1 MDSFLSR
8 RRRQPVVG
16 GWLLACSL
24 LIVQL
29 GCGSSPAG
37 PSGSGGAGGF
47 GAGGVSGGSG
57 GKGGGGGGG
66 GNAGAHGSA
75 GAGSSAGAGGAA
87 GQTGGAAGQAGGAAG
102 AGNKGGAGGAAGQ
115 AGGGGTQPPKD
126 AGASDGGVDAAC
138 NNVCTTLGATECAAN
153 STIATCADQT
163 ATCRSWQASMPCG
176 TSLACQRLGGPICF
190 DPNWAAWPMPND
202 AADVAQGAPNPTHYT
217 DNGDGTI
224 TDDVTGLMWQK
235 TLPITS
241 PPPYWRWA
249 DGLLYCQGLRLAG
262 FDNWRL
268 PSAIELLSIVD
279 YGHANPAIDQTVFP
293 NTPALTFWTSTT
305 TASAAG
311 SFWVVLFEDGRAIP
325 QDEFGQQYSYARCVR

>member
-1 MDSFLSR
+1 MD
-8 RRRQPVVG
+8 
-16 GWLLACSL
+16 A
-24 LIVQL
+24 
-29 GCGSSPAG
+29 
-37 PSGSGGAGGF
+37 
-47 GAGGVSGGSG
+47 
-57 GKGGGGGGG
+57 
-66 GNAGAHGSA
+66 
-75 GAGSSAGAGGAA
+75 
-87 GQTGGAAGQAGGAAG
+87 
-102 AGNKGGAGGAAGQ
+102 
-115 AGGGGTQPPKD
+115 
-126 AGASDGGVDAAC
+126 
-138 NNVCTTLGATECAAN
+138 
-153 STIATCADQT
+153 
-163 ATCRSWQASMPCG
+163 
-176 TSLACQRLGGPICF
+176 ICF

-202 AADVAQGAPNPTHYT
+202 AADVAHGAPNPTHYT

-249 DGLLYCQGLRLAG
+249 DGLLYCRGLRLGG

-279 YGHANPAIDQTVFP
+279 YGQANPAIDQTVFP
-293 NTPALTFWTSTT
+293 NTPALAFWTSTT

>member
-1 MDSFLSR
+1 MGSFLSR
-8 RRRQPVVG
+8 RRRQPVVD

-24 LIVQL
+24 LILQL

-37 PSGSGGAGGF
+37 PSGSG

-75 GAGSSAGAGGAA
+75 GASGSAGAGGAA
-87 GQTGGAAGQAGGAAG
+87 GQTGGAAG
-102 AGNKGGAGGAAGQ
+102 AGNKGGAGGAAGH

-176 TSLACQRLGGPICF
+176 TGLACQRLGGPILLR
-190 DPNWAAWPMPND
+190 PQLGGVAD
-202 AADVAQGAPNPTHYT
+202 AQ
-217 DNGDGTI
+217 
-224 TDDVTGLMWQK
+224 
-235 TLPITS
+235 
-241 PPPYWRWA
+241 
-249 DGLLYCQGLRLAG
+249 
-262 FDNWRL
+262 
-268 PSAIELLSIVD
+268 
-279 YGHANPAIDQTVFP
+279 
-293 NTPALTFWTSTT
+293 
-305 TASAAG
+305 
-311 SFWVVLFEDGRAIP
+311 
-325 QDEFGQQYSYARCVR
+325 

>member
-1 MDSFLSR
+1 MSFLSR

-24 LIVQL
+24 LILQL

-37 PSGSGGAGGF
+37 PSGSGGASSF

-57 GKGGGGGGG
+57 GKGGGGVGG
-66 GNAGAHGSA
+66 GNAGAH
-75 GAGSSAGAGGAA
+75 
-87 GQTGGAAGQAGGAAG
+87 GAAGQAGGAAG
-102 AGNKGGAGGAAGQ
+102 HTGGAAGQ

-126 AGASDGGVDAAC
+126 AGASDGSVDAAC

-153 STIATCADQT
+153 STIATCAHQT
-163 ATCRSWQASMPCG
+163 ATCRSWQAAMPCG
-176 TSLACQRLGGPICF
+176 TGLACQRLGGPICF

-235 TLPITS
+235 MLPITS

-325 QDEFGQQYSYARCVR
+325 QDEFSQQYSYARCVR